1 MADANFCGRKFYYC
15 SINVD
20 NKYSRITPKYL
31 RMYDQFIHINLLL
44 DI

>member
-1 MADANFCGRKFYYC
+1 MAEANFSGRKFYYC
-15 SINVD
+15 LINVD
-20 NKYSRITPKYL
+20 KKCSRITPKYL